1 MHKEMLHNDKIDS
14 DKSNHE
20 FDQFMAMLSSAR
32 VPEKRSKDEAW
43 DLLIKNIEQGS
54 KTEQPSRTIP
64 IRALLSIAATVLIL
78 LGGWYSYV
86 ITRTETCTAGN
97 GQIATFQLPDK
108 SIVQLNAG
116 SSIHY
121 KIYGFMKH
129 RHITL
134 QGEAFFKIKKGN
146 KFVVQNNNSTVT
158 VLGTSFTIYARN
170 NHFDVK
176 CYTGKVRVE
185 SPSIMP
191 VILTRGKSV
200 KTITDSALRDTS
212 LFDPE
217 TPISWVNGDF
227 YFSNESLSSVF
238 DEMERQFD
246 ITITHPVLSNRTYTG
261 FFNKNNVKT
270 ALDNVCLPMGIEYK
284 MIDSK
289 HIEIK

>member
-1 MHKEMLHNDKIDS
+1 MLHNDKIERNE
-14 DKSNHE
+14 SNHE
-20 FDQFMAMLSSAR
+20 FDQFMDMLSSAR
-32 VPEKRSKDEAW
+32 VPEQRSKDEAW
-43 DLLIKNIEQGS
+43 AELIKNIEQGS
-54 KTEQPSRTIP
+54 RKKQSARTMP
-64 IRALLSIAATVLIL
+64 IRALLSIAATVLFL

-108 SIVQLNAG
+108 SVVQLNAG
-116 SSIHY
+116 SSIQY

-134 QGEAFFKIKKGN
+134 QGEAFFKVKKGN
-146 KFVVQNNNSTVT
+146 EFVVQSNNSKVT

-170 NHFDVK
+170 NRFDVK

-185 SPSIMP
+185 SPSIIP

-200 KTITDSALRDTS
+200 KTITDSALCDTS

-217 TPISWVNGDF
+217 TPVTWIHGEF
-227 YFSNESLSSVF
+227 YFSNESLSTVF

-261 FFNKNNVKT
+261 FFNKNNIKT